1 VIRIAGIGNGGGS
14 TAAKKPSMTDH
25 SRVSDDIFGHIV
37 RWAPLVSLDLII
49 KDPKGRVLVGP
60 QNQSAGGWYF
70 VPGGVIRKNETI
82 EHAFT
87 RILQIETGFRAAL
100 DAARLLGV
108 FQHFYPT
115 NRFGDPG
122 YGTHYVVLA
131 YELPLPSHSEVIPDA
146 QHAGFKWMTGAD
158 LIAAA
163 DVHQN
168 TRAYLRQF

>member
-1 VIRIAGIGNGGGS
+1 MAPGS
-14 TAAKKPSMTDH
+14 RAAKNMTDH
-25 SRVSDDIFGHIV
+25 SRVSDDIFRPIV

-49 KDPKGRVLVGP
+49 KDPAGRVLVGLRT
-60 QNQSAGGWYF
+60 NQPAKGWYF

-82 EHAFT
+82 EDAFT
-87 RILQIETGFRAAL
+87 RILQVETGFRAAL

-115 NRFGDPG
+115 NRFEDPG

-131 YELPLPSHSEVIPDA
+131 YELPLPCGLEVITDA
-146 QHAGFKWMTGAD
+146 QHTGFKWMSGAE
-158 LIAAA
+158 LISAA
-163 DVHQN
+163 DVHEN

>member
-1 VIRIAGIGNGGGS
+1 
-14 TAAKKPSMTDH
+14 MTDH
-25 SRVSDDIFGHIV
+25 SRVSDDIFRHIV

-49 KDPKGRVLVGP
+49 KDPEGRVLVGLRT
-60 QNQSAGGWYF
+60 NQPAKGCYF

-100 DAARLLGV
+100 DEARLLGV
-108 FQHFYPT
+108 FQHLYPT

-131 YELPLPSHSEVIPDA
+131 YELPIPCRSEAIPDA
-146 QHAGFKWMTGAD
+146 QHTGFKWMAEAE

-163 DVHQN
+163 DVHEN
-168 TRAYLRQF
+168 TRAYVRRC